1 MHEAC
6 EGVDYI
12 LHHGARLSSALAG
25 GTGTQSPLQ
34 LEGTFNVL
42 EAARAAHVKRFIY
55 AASSSAYGDQPILPC
70 KETMRPMP
78 ISPYAVQKLTG
89 EYYASS
95 YWQVYGFE
103 TVSMRYFN
111 VFGPRLVSR
120 FPLHGVVTRFIHHLL
135 TGARPTIFGTGD
147 QARDLTYVDNVVA
160 ANLRPAKR
168 PQRRWLERFS
178 TSPAAFS
185 TS

>member
-1 MHEAC
+1 MATRVAESITSLQESGRTFESFC
-6 EGVDYI
+6 IV
-12 LHHGARLSSALAG
+12 SSFAKPTCVTLRQCAKHVREWTISFITALA
-25 GTGTQSPLQ
+25 SVPRSLEEPE
-34 LEGTFNVL
+34 LSHRCNVEGTFNVL

-95 YWQVYGFE
+95 YWQVYGLE

-111 VFGPRLVSR
+111 VFRPRQS
-120 FPLHGVVTRFIHHLL
+120 
-135 TGARPTIFGTGD
+135 AD
-147 QARDLTYVDNVVA
+147 
-160 ANLRPAKR
+160 
-168 PQRRWLERFS
+168 
-178 TSPAAFS
+178 SPYTA
-185 TS
+185 